1 MIISDRTINF
11 SKKKLS
17 IFLICEENNE
27 YSVLLGDNEKAFQF
41 KSSQAGL
48 ERQMEIC
55 NKLYNVIINFSQ
67 RVHLIKFLSTLKLL
81 SGLSAELACLH
92 IVTSCQNLNEYQV
105 HKWLYYLR
113 LGFTVAFDKN
123 KDHIKIIVQNQD
135 EKTVGFFE
143 TSILSDVYRFR
154 SEIISLPA

>member
-17 IFLICEENNE
+17 IFLICEENSE

-41 KSSQAGL
+41 KSSQPGL

-81 SGLSAELACLH
+81 
-92 IVTSCQNLNEYQV
+92 QDYQQS
-105 HKWLYYLR
+105 WL
-113 LGFTVAFDKN
+113 
-123 KDHIKIIVQNQD
+123 
-135 EKTVGFFE
+135 
-143 TSILSDVYRFR
+143 VY
-154 SEIISLPA
+154 I